1 MFRRKPQENERISLW
16 ITLGEFAVFSRISE
30 RKSRNNFRPI
40 IHFLFRSKVY
50 QFSFHQNFTRSHTEP
65 GSTVAMISAGIS
77 SCRSV
82 I

>member
-1 MFRRKPQENERISLW
+1 MDTAKPQENEIICLW
-16 ITLGEFAVFSRISE
+16 ITLGEIPVFSRIPK
-30 RKSRNNFRPI
+30 RKSRNNIRLI
-40 IHFLFRSKVY
+40 IHFRFSSKAY

-77 SCRSV
+77 SWRSV

>member
-1 MFRRKPQENERISLW
+1 MFRQKPQENERISLW
-16 ITLGEFAVFSRISE
+16 ITLGEKTVFSRISK
-30 RKSRNNFRPI
+30 RKSRNIFRPV
-40 IHFLFRSKVY
+40 IHFRFASKAY

-77 SCRSV
+77 SWRSV